1 MKYDELLNWM
11 LNRGDPQGGY
21 TVENL
26 KKLLLEFDNPQ
37 DKIKTIHVA
46 GTNGKGSVCSY
57 IQNTLTNSNLKCGL
71 FISPYIE
78 DVRETIQIDNNFI
91 SKEDFSKY
99 LEIVYEKTK
108 VLDEEGYYV
117 TTFEIF
123 TTVAFLYFL
132 DSKVD
137 VAVIEVGLGGR
148 TDATNTI
155 KKPLATVITSI
166 SKDHINILGSTL
178 REIAY
183 QKGGII
189 KDGVD
194 LFMYPS
200 DKEAT
205 DELKRIASLKNAPVH
220 TFSFDEVE
228 IKNVNDSFNE
238 FSFRNFKDIKTSL
251 IGKHQVYNASLALM
265 VIEYIKKYF
274 NIENETIKN
283 SIYEAKNIG
292 RLEIMGRN
300 PLVILDG
307 SHNVESINAL
317 VENLSSFKYNKLIL
331 GFSVLSDKDFDHILE
346 NLIPKADKIVLT
358 EVDNPRAIDLNLL
371 QEKVSKV
378 TTREIFKIPNRRE
391 AFLKTMQLANRDDLV
406 LWCGSLYLIKD
417 IRKIALEN
425 KKQS

>member
-189 KDGVD
+189 KDGID

-205 DELKRIASLKNAPVH
+205 DELERIASLKNAPVH

-331 GFSVLSDKDFDHILE
+331 GFSVLGDKDFDHILE

-417 IRKIALEN
+417 IRKTALEN
-425 KKQS
+425 KK